1 MGAVGKF
8 LGNSTG
14 VTQTGR
20 ADAYKEYNPTMID
33 PSAMQQNIN
42 QQAGQQKDQN
52 VNSFNAAVNSQRGVS
67 PTIAAMLMG
76 NNLASANQQASQ
88 QATNAG
94 ANVGF
99 QSQLA
104 NQQAGFQAHQL
115 NSQNYNAAMGLNQG
129 YAEGAA
135 NRSQATLGGLMQGGG
150 AALTLL
156 SDERIKEKK
165 KKLNPD
171 DDESSVNEFL
181 ESLSPHSYK
190 YKEGSDG
197 DDGGKQHVGIMAQNV
212 ENTEAG
218 EGIVSENENGT
229 KQLDVAQL
237 TGSLAAGLGAVHR
250 RLQQL
255 EGRKVKK

>member
-8 LGNSTG
+8 MGNATG

-20 ADAYKEYNPTMID
+20 AGPYKEFNPTMID
-33 PSAMQQNIN
+33 PAAMQQNIN
-42 QQAGQQKDQN
+42 AQSGQQKDQN

-76 NNLASANQQASQ
+76 NNLASTNQQASQ

-104 NQQAGFQAHQL
+104 NQQAGFQAHQQ

-129 YAEGAA
+129 YSEGAA
-135 NRSQATLGGLMQGGG
+135 NRSQATMGGLMQGGG

-165 KKLNPD
+165 KKLSPE
-171 DDESSVNEFL
+171 DEDGAVNEFL
-181 ESLSPHSYK
+181 ESLSPHSYQ

-197 DDGGKQHVGIMAQNV
+197 DDGGKQHLGIMAQNV
-212 ENTEAG
+212 EGTEAG
-218 EGIVSENENGT
+218 EGIVSENGNGT

-250 RLQQL
+250 RLQQF
-255 EGRKVKK
+255 EGRKAKK